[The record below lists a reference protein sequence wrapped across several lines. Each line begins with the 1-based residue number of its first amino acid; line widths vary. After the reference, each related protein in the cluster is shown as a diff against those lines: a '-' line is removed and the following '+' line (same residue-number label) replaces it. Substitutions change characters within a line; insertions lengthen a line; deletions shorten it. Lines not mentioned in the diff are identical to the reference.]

1 MASSTGIANLW
12 EYSFL
17 FFIWIVSVVVVRFLI
32 KTCTSSR
39 DTLRCPP
46 SPLALPIIGHLHLL
60 SSKLPQSFQDLAR
73 RYGPLMQLR
82 IGATT
87 FVIASSATVA
97 KEILRTHDG
106 DFASRFEFGPAEYN
120 IYSGIGFITGPYG
133 TYWRF
138 MKKLCITKLFA
149 GPQLARFSR
158 IRELEIQKLLKSV
171 LKSSKEGEACDLA
184 VELTTLTNNLLCSMA
199 LSKTCSDNVM
209 GAKEIRRLVVEI
221 MELGTKLGAYEAIGP
236 LKKFDIFGYGK
247 NLVEAMWRYDHLFDQ
262 IIEFYEDDMVDAQDG
277 NEEADL
283 MSIVLETY
291 KDTNAEVKLTKNQ
304 IKFFFLELFFS
315 TIDTSSAAIQWAMA
329 ELINHPQQFKKLR
342 EEIDRVVG
350 SNRLVSESDVPN
362 LPFLQAVVKEG
373 LRLRSPTPIIHRE
386 CTKDCKITGFDVK
399 ANSKILINAYA
410 IMRDPEHWNDPL
422 EFMPERFLVDSND
435 EIGQRQ
441 IEMKS
446 QDFHYLPFGGGRRGC
461 IGGTHALLVSY
472 VAVGAL
478 TQCFDWKVKGGDKVD
493 IEVGSGFSG
502 AMALPL
508 ACYPITRFDPF

>member
-1 MASSTGIANLW
+1 MAAISTPFANLW
-12 EYSFL
+12 DYSFL
-17 FFIWIVSVVVVRFLI
+17 FFIWIVSVLVVRFLT

-39 DTLRCPP
+39 ATVQRCPP

-60 SSKLPQSFQDLAR
+60 SSKLPQSFQNLAR

-87 FVIASSATVA
+87 FLIASSATVA

-120 IYSGIGFITGPYG
+120 IYSGIGFITGPYSS
-133 TYWRF
+133 YWRF

-158 IRELEIQKLLKSV
+158 IRELEIQNLLKSV
-171 LKSSKEGEACDLA
+171 LKSSKEGEACDLG

-262 IIEFYEDDMVDAQDG
+262 IMKFYEDNMVDGQDG
-277 NEEADL
+277 WNEESDL
-283 MSIVLETY
+283 MSIVLETF

-304 IKFFFLELFFS
+304 IKFFFL
-315 TIDTSSAAIQWAMA
+315 
-329 ELINHPQQFKKLR
+329 
-342 EEIDRVVG
+342 
-350 SNRLVSESDVPN
+350 VS
-362 LPFLQAVVKEG
+362 
-373 LRLRSPTPIIHRE
+373 IH
-386 CTKDCKITGFDVK
+386 D
-399 ANSKILINAYA
+399 
-410 IMRDPEHWNDPL
+410 
-422 EFMPERFLVDSND
+422 
-435 EIGQRQ
+435 
-441 IEMKS
+441 
-446 QDFHYLPFGGGRRGC
+446 
-461 IGGTHALLVSY
+461 
-472 VAVGAL
+472 
-478 TQCFDWKVKGGDKVD
+478 
-493 IEVGSGFSG
+493 
-502 AMALPL
+502 
-508 ACYPITRFDPF
+508 

>member
-304 IKFFFLELFFS
+304 IKFFFLVSTLF
-315 TIDTSSAAIQWAMA
+315 ITSCQ
-329 ELINHPQQFKKLR
+329 INFIR
-342 EEIDRVVG
+342 
-350 SNRLVSESDVPN
+350 
-362 LPFLQAVVKEG
+362 
-373 LRLRSPTPIIHRE
+373 
-386 CTKDCKITGFDVK
+386 
-399 ANSKILINAYA
+399 IL
-410 IMRDPEHWNDPL
+410 
-422 EFMPERFLVDSND
+422 
-435 EIGQRQ
+435 
-441 IEMKS
+441 
-446 QDFHYLPFGGGRRGC
+446 
-461 IGGTHALLVSY
+461 
-472 VAVGAL
+472 
-478 TQCFDWKVKGGDKVD
+478 
-493 IEVGSGFSG
+493 
-502 AMALPL
+502 
-508 ACYPITRFDPF
+508 